1 VAILRLKVKKV
12 HVGQGFEFLNF
23 ELLFLCYNIKIMED
37 SVKVILKK
45 LDEIDSRLKSI
56 EGVKTASVTTQRVSE
71 TKDAKIERDPL
82 FSRALEMMDKFDE
95 MSSKQ
100 LVEALKIDLKRA
112 ETILDQLETAGLGT
126 CYMKE
131 V

>member
-1 VAILRLKVKKV
+1 
-12 HVGQGFEFLNF
+12 
-23 ELLFLCYNIKIMED
+23 MDD

-56 EGVKTASVTTQRVSE
+56 EGVKTSNVATLRVFE
-71 TKDAKIERDPL
+71 AKEEKIERDPL
-82 FSRALEMMDKFDE
+82 FSKALEMMDKHDE

-100 LVEALKIDLKRA
+100 LQDSLRIDVKRA
-112 ETILDQLETAGLGT
+112 DTILDQLETAGLGT
-126 CYMKE
+126 CYIKE

>member
-1 VAILRLKVKKV
+1 
-12 HVGQGFEFLNF
+12 
-23 ELLFLCYNIKIMED
+23 MED

-56 EGVKTASVTTQRVSE
+56 EGVKVATVTTQRVE
-71 TKDAKIERDPL
+71 AAKDAKTERDPL
-82 FSRALEMMDKFDE
+82 FSKALEMMDKFDE

-100 LVEALKIDLKRA
+100 LVEALKIDQKRA
-112 ETILDQLETAGLGT
+112 DAILDQLETAGLGT

>member
-1 VAILRLKVKKV
+1 MD
-12 HVGQGFEFLNF
+12 E
-23 ELLFLCYNIKIMED
+23 

-56 EGVKTASVTTQRVSE
+56 EGVKTSNVATLRVSE
-71 TKDAKIERDPL
+71 AKEAKIERDPL
-82 FSRALEMMDKFDE
+82 FSKALEMMDKFDE

-100 LVEALKIDLKRA
+100 LVEVLKIDAKRA
-112 ETILDQLETAGLGT
+112 DTILDQLESAGLGT

-131 V
+131 L

>member
-1 VAILRLKVKKV
+1 MD
-12 HVGQGFEFLNF
+12 E
-23 ELLFLCYNIKIMED
+23 

-56 EGVKTASVTTQRVSE
+56 EGVKTSNVATLRVSE
-71 TKDAKIERDPL
+71 AKEAKIERDPL
-82 FSRALEMMDKFDE
+82 FSKALEMMDKFDE

-100 LVEALKIDLKRA
+100 LVEALKIDVKRA

>member
-1 VAILRLKVKKV
+1 MD
-12 HVGQGFEFLNF
+12 E
-23 ELLFLCYNIKIMED
+23 

-56 EGVKTASVTTQRVSE
+56 EGVKVATVTTQRVSE
-71 TKDAKIERDPL
+71 AKEAKIERDPL
-82 FSRALEMMDKFDE
+82 FSKALEMMDKFDE

-100 LVEALKIDLKRA
+100 LAEALKIDTKRA

-131 V
+131 A

>member
-1 VAILRLKVKKV
+1 MD
-12 HVGQGFEFLNF
+12 E
-23 ELLFLCYNIKIMED
+23 

-45 LDEIDSRLKSI
+45 LDDIDSRLKSI
-56 EGVKTASVTTQRVSE
+56 ENPKNQPHSTSE
-71 TKDAKIERDPL
+71 VDGGEKKVERDPL
-82 FSRALEMMDKFDE
+82 FSKALEVMDKYDE

-100 LVEALKIDLKRA
+100 LVEALKIDVKRA

>member
-1 VAILRLKVKKV
+1 
-12 HVGQGFEFLNF
+12 
-23 ELLFLCYNIKIMED
+23 MDD

-56 EGVKTASVTTQRVSE
+56 EGVKTATATTQRVSE
-71 TKDAKIERDPL
+71 AKEAKIERDPL
-82 FSRALEMMDKFDE
+82 FGKALEMMDKFDE

-100 LVEALKIDLKRA
+100 LMEALKIDQKRA
-112 ETILDQLETAGLGT
+112 DSILDQLETAGLGT

>member
-1 VAILRLKVKKV
+1 
-12 HVGQGFEFLNF
+12 
-23 ELLFLCYNIKIMED
+23 MDD

-45 LDEIDSRLKSI
+45 LDEIDNRLKSI
-56 EGVKTASVTTQRVSE
+56 EGGKASSSPTLRVSE
-71 TKDAKIERDPL
+71 INEAKVERDPL
-82 FSRALEMMDKFDE
+82 FGKALEMMDKFDE

-100 LVEALKIDLKRA
+100 LVDALKIDTKRA

-131 V
+131 A

>member
-1 VAILRLKVKKV
+1 MD
-12 HVGQGFEFLNF
+12 E
-23 ELLFLCYNIKIMED
+23 

-45 LDEIDSRLKSI
+45 LDEIDGRLRSI
-56 EGVKTASVTTQRVSE
+56 EGVRPVSE
-71 TKDAKIERDPL
+71 VKEVKIERDPL
-82 FSRALEMMDKFDE
+82 FSKALEMMDKFDE

-100 LVEALKIDLKRA
+100 LAEALKIDQKRA
-112 ETILDQLETAGLGT
+112 DGILDQLETAGLGT

>member
-1 VAILRLKVKKV
+1 MD
-12 HVGQGFEFLNF
+12 E
-23 ELLFLCYNIKIMED
+23 

-56 EGVKTASVTTQRVSE
+56 EGVKTATVTTQRVSE
-71 TKDAKIERDPL
+71 AKEAKIERDPL
-82 FSRALEMMDKFDE
+82 FSKALEMMDKFDE

-100 LVEALKIDLKRA
+100 LMEALKIDQKRA
-112 ETILDQLETAGLGT
+112 DTILDQLESAGLGT

>member
-1 VAILRLKVKKV
+1 
-12 HVGQGFEFLNF
+12 
-23 ELLFLCYNIKIMED
+23 MED

-56 EGVKTASVTTQRVSE
+56 EGSKTSAAPTLRVSGVKE
-71 TKDAKIERDPL
+71 TKIERDPL
-82 FSRALEMMDKFDE
+82 FGKALEMMDKFDE

-100 LVEALKIDLKRA
+100 LQEALKIDDKRA
-112 ETILDQLETAGLGT
+112 DAILNQLESAGLGT

-131 V
+131 I

>member
-1 VAILRLKVKKV
+1 
-12 HVGQGFEFLNF
+12 
-23 ELLFLCYNIKIMED
+23 MDD

-45 LDEIDSRLKSI
+45 LDDIDSRLKSI
-56 EGVKTASVTTQRVSE
+56 EGGKSPTSEAKE
-71 TKDAKIERDPL
+71 TKVERDPL
-82 FSRALEMMDKFDE
+82 FGKALEIMDKYDE

-100 LVEALKIDLKRA
+100 LQETLKIDQKRA
-112 ETILDQLETAGLGT
+112 DSILDQLETAGFGT

>member
-1 VAILRLKVKKV
+1 
-12 HVGQGFEFLNF
+12 
-23 ELLFLCYNIKIMED
+23 MED

-45 LDEIDSRLKSI
+45 LDDIDSRLRSI
-56 EGVKTASVTTQRVSE
+56 EGVKTSGVVAQKVSE
-71 TKDAKIERDPL
+71 AKEAKIERDPL
-82 FSRALEMMDKFDE
+82 FGKALEMMDKFDE

-100 LVEALKIDLKRA
+100 LVEALKIDQKRA
-112 ETILDQLETAGLGT
+112 DTILDQLESAGLGT

>member
-1 VAILRLKVKKV
+1 
-12 HVGQGFEFLNF
+12 
-23 ELLFLCYNIKIMED
+23 MDD

-56 EGVKTASVTTQRVSE
+56 EGVKTAAVITQKVSE
-71 TKDAKIERDPL
+71 AKEAKIERDPL
-82 FSRALEMMDKFDE
+82 FGKALEMMDKFDE

-100 LVEALKIDLKRA
+100 LMEALKIDQKRA
-112 ETILDQLETAGLGT
+112 DSILDQLETAGLGT

>member
-1 VAILRLKVKKV
+1 
-12 HVGQGFEFLNF
+12 
-23 ELLFLCYNIKIMED
+23 
-37 SVKVILKK
+37 
-45 LDEIDSRLKSI
+45 
-56 EGVKTASVTTQRVSE
+56 
-71 TKDAKIERDPL
+71 
-82 FSRALEMMDKFDE
+82 MMDKFDE

>member
-1 VAILRLKVKKV
+1 MD
-12 HVGQGFEFLNF
+12 E
-23 ELLFLCYNIKIMED
+23 

-56 EGVKTASVTTQRVSE
+56 EGVKVATVTTQRVSE
-71 TKDAKIERDPL
+71 AKEAKIERDPL
-82 FSRALEMMDKFDE
+82 FSKALEMMDKFDE

-100 LVEALKIDLKRA
+100 LQDSLRIDVKRA
-112 ETILDQLETAGLGT
+112 DTILDQLETAGLGT

>member
-1 VAILRLKVKKV
+1 
-12 HVGQGFEFLNF
+12 
-23 ELLFLCYNIKIMED
+23 MDD

-56 EGVKTASVTTQRVSE
+56 EGVKTATATTQRVSDATV
-71 TKDAKIERDPL
+71 TKLERDSL
-82 FSRALEMMDKFDE
+82 FGKALEMMDKFDE
-95 MSSKQ
+95 MSSTQ
-100 LVEALKIDLKRA
+100 LMETLKIDKKRA

-131 V
+131 L